1 VSDADIEHDSQE
13 ESTLDLEPFD
23 DTSVDETE
31 ASQDPPPA
39 GRSRRQA
46 PDKGLLLACLVI
58 ACGLFAIIWG
68 VTSALTGDDGIDRPT
83 AIEELSP
90 VENALQVFQQ
100 QQIRVNLQP
109 GYEAYLI
116 VDGIRLETT
125 NIGQVE
131 VNPENDGQQLSIP
144 PTAVFDPGNAV
155 ITFRPSDDA
164 VITSFSEGRHTAQVV
179 FWRIEEGPGEAES
192 YRWSFE
198 VV

>member
-1 VSDADIEHDSQE
+1 MSDVDIEHDSPE
-13 ESTLDLEPFD
+13 EQIIDLEASGDAP
-23 DTSVDETE
+23 VDAEH
-31 ASQDPPPA
+31 PLA
-39 GRSRRQA
+39 GERRRRQR
-46 PDKGLLLACLVI
+46 PDTGLLVACFVI

-68 VTSALTGDDGIDRPT
+68 VTSALTGDDGIDRPD

-100 QQIRVNLQP
+100 QQIRVNLQS
-109 GYEAYLI
+109 GYEAYLV

-125 NIGQVE
+125 NIGQVSVE
-131 VNPENDGQQLSIP
+131 PENDGQQLSIP

-179 FWRIEEGPGEAES
+179 FWKIEDGPDEAQS

>member
-1 VSDADIEHDSQE
+1 VSDADIEHDSPE
-13 ESTLDLEPFD
+13 EQLLDLE
-23 DTSVDETE
+23 
-31 ASQDPPPA
+31 ASNDALADADHPPA
-39 GRSRRQA
+39 AKRSRRQL
-46 PDKGLLLACLVI
+46 PDAGLLIACFVI

-68 VTSALTGDDGIDRPT
+68 VTSALTGDDGIDRPD

-100 QQIRVNLQP
+100 QQIRVNLQS

-125 NIGQVE
+125 NIGQVTVE
-131 VNPENDGQQLSIP
+131 PENDGQQLSIP

-179 FWRIEEGPGEAES
+179 FWRIADGPDEAES